1 MGARL
6 PIIRLCALYHLL
18 EPCSQRRTPRLKS
31 KAVPPG
37 VAVPTLVFL
46 RLLTDRIWPSDS
58 NDALDRLAIQKGF
71 SMFFP
76 AEFMGAHVG
85 PRDCHITG
93 RSISMATRAGV
104 ALFGDMGIE
113 ANLLEMED
121 EEKRELATAVA
132 LHKQHRELMHSGDL
146 VRVDTSE
153 DENSFGIVAAN
164 QQEALF
170 SYALLNSSSTTA
182 MGRLR
187 LRGLDANRL
196 YTLSIIWPSAP
207 SSTSS
212 SILDVIN
219 GSVVSGDA
227 LMNFGLQLP
236 IMQPTSLLIFHLQ
249 S

>member
-1 MGARL
+1 MDLLKEELFHMKKIKVSRIMERL
-6 PIIRLCALYHLL
+6 Y
-18 EPCSQRRTPRLKS
+18 KF
-31 KAVPPG
+31 K
-37 VAVPTLVFL
+37 
-46 RLLTDRIWPSDS
+46 
-58 NDALDRLAIQKGF
+58 IQDLIFKK
-71 SMFFP
+71 
-76 AEFMGAHVG
+76 
-85 PRDCHITG
+85 
-93 RSISMATRAGV
+93 
-104 ALFGDMGIE
+104 LF
-113 ANLLEMED
+113 NVTLEMGT
-121 EEKRELATAVA
+121 TAVA

-236 IMQPTSLLIFHLQ
+236 IMQPTSLLVFHLT